1 VKDNLNELD
10 LKILY
15 YIYNCGPVYIKKLSE
30 RLQKDFDTI
39 RMHIKELQDIG
50 YVERVSSRIVDYRV
64 GRKNKVTKHRNHT
77 YYDLTRKGRQ
87 LMRSMG
93 NVDIN
98 MNLKAPYKR

>member
-1 VKDNLNELD
+1 MDELD

-39 RMHIKELQDIG
+39 RTHIKKLRSVDYI
-50 YVERVSSRIVDYRV
+50 ERVSCRMVDYRIN
-64 GRKNKVTKHRNHT
+64 RKNKVIKHRNHT

-87 LMRSMG
+87 LMRSMRDNDM
-93 NVDIN
+93 NV
-98 MNLKAPYKR
+98 NLKAPYKR

>member
-1 VKDNLNELD
+1 VDELD

-39 RMHIKELQDIG
+39 RTHIKELQGIG
-50 YVERVSSRIVDYRV
+50 YVERAGGRIVEYKV

-77 YYDLTRKGRQ
+77 YYNLTRKGRQ
-87 LMRSMG
+87 LMRSMSDIDM
-93 NVDIN
+93 NV
-98 MNLKAPYKR
+98 NLKVPYKR